1 MFEKYLKRKERII
14 ISAIEILDES
24 GCAGL
29 TTKEIARREGIS
41 EPAIYRHFSSKLDIV
56 LAILERFAAFD
67 QVIRNTINEQGM
79 VSQEALTYYLESY
92 AVYYQ
97 NYPQITTIMFS
108 LDLFRYE
115 ETTNQKMMEIINSRH
130 DFIKGIVFQGQAS
143 GIFAA
148 NVSADTLADII
159 LGQIM
164 SATYWWKINN
174 SIYDLK
180 TRITQTIQW
189 ILKQALDGDDYSFVS
204 SIKAVNR
211 D

>member
-1 MFEKYLKRKERII
+1 MFEQYLKRKERII

-41 EPAIYRHFSSKLDIV
+41 EPAIYRHFDSKLDIV
-56 LAILERFAAFD
+56 LAILDRFAAFD
-67 QVIRNTINEQGM
+67 QVIRNTIREQGM
-79 VSQEALTYYLESY
+79 GSQEALTYYLESY

-108 LDLFRYE
+108 WDLFRYE
-115 ETTNQKMMEIINSRH
+115 ETTNRKMMEILNRRH
-130 DFIKGIVFQGQAS
+130 DFIKGILFQGQSS
-143 GIFAA
+143 GVFAA
-148 NVSADTLADII
+148 DVSADTLADIV

-174 SIYDLK
+174 SAYDLK
-180 TRITQTIQW
+180 GRITQTIHW
-189 ILKQALDGDDYSFVS
+189 IMKQAFSEDGDTYASL
-204 SIKAVNR
+204 
-211 D
+211 